1 MAFVATHLAVV
12 EGGGHLSIVLGFKS
26 PLLATVWPPTGPR
39 PFWQWHCSS
48 SCCCSGCHWA
58 NSFSSKLEL
67 TVHERKPSGGYHQ
80 WVTTNNSSSLQ
91 NKRQKQKQMK
101 ISLANCLFIRLLRR
115 SKRPL
120 GVFNA
125 LQTIW
130 FLRIVCYSPA
140 TEICKQRRC
149 LLRKKLDAII
159 LRQFT
164 SRLLGFVK
172 AKLDFVWDK
181 VEDLHYL
188 TSLE

>member
-1 MAFVATHLAVV
+1 MVFVATHLAVV
-12 EGGGHLSIVLGFKS
+12 EGGHLSIVLGFKS
-26 PLLATVWPPTGPR
+26 PLLATVWPPTGHG

-67 TVHERKPSGGYHQ
+67 TVHERGPSGGYHQ

-181 VEDLHYL
+181 VEDFHYL